1 MTRAEFRFPWRGRHA
16 IRPALAADHAAVV
29 AMLRALAADVNA
41 PHPPRADAESLVR
54 FGPEGKRQFDMLVAE
69 TADGSLDGLC
79 LYSWVY
85 SGWRGATGLFVAD
98 LYVAPAA
105 RGVGL
110 GRGLLAAAVARE
122 KPEGA
127 RFLKLDV
134 DHQNLGAIAFYSRLG
149 FHPHHGE
156 RLMILEEDRLA
167 ALAEAE
173 A

>member
-1 MTRAEFRFPWRGRHA
+1 MSRDDFCFGWRGRHV
-16 IRPALAADHAAVV
+16 IRPARIADHSAIV
-29 AMLRALAADVNA
+29 AMLHALAADVNA
-41 PHPPRADAESLVR
+41 PRTPRASVDSLAR
-54 FGPEGKRQFDMLVAE
+54 FGPEGKHQFDMLVAE
-69 TADGSLDGLC
+69 TADATLDGLC

-110 GRGLLAAAVARE
+110 GRGLLAAAVERE
-122 KPEGA
+122 RADGA

-134 DHQNLGAIAFYSRLG
+134 DAQNLGAIAFYERLG

-156 RLMILEEDRLA
+156 RLMILEEDRFA
-167 ALAEAE
+167 ELAEPPP
-173 A
+173 